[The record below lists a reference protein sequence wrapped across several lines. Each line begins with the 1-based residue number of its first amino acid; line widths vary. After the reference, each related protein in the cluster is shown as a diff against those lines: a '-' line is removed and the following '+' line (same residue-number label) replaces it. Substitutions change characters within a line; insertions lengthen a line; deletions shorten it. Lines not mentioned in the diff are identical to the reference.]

1 MLKISEVKRAYR
13 LSRDTFE
20 IALKGI
26 DFEMGRGEF
35 VAIYGPSGCGK
46 STLLN
51 ILGGL
56 DSEFSG
62 DVLVD
67 GENLRDFSKSRLS
80 TYRRNR
86 IGFIFQNFNLISH
99 MTVFDNIMTAA
110 ELSPLSTRKKKFAV
124 EKALE
129 VVGLTEFK
137 KKLPNQL
144 SGGQRQ
150 RVAIARALV
159 NDPDII
165 IADEPTGAL
174 DTETSVEILKFLREL
189 SDAGKLVIVVTHNEE
204 VAEFGTRIIK
214 MRDGLVESDV
224 QTGTSTTLDMPKIEN
239 KKSTF
244 NFFGAIKF
252 SYKNFMQRKGRNI
265 LVGLGT
271 SIGLI
276 GILLSLSLGNGVTQ
290 EVNTLVNNSGDPRE
304 IAVMAIDP
312 LTQAPNSQGIS
323 DAMINKFTGEI
334 GEENIVEK
342 NKIFQFPTVSY
353 KQGDV
358 STELGKFQLATGGSS
373 NYQTYLS
380 SDETVIYGKPQS
392 SADQKGIFITQQLS
406 YELNNVNP
414 GEQSSYDHN
423 NSIGKEITLAIT
435 LVIDNKP
442 QSFNITTS
450 VLGVFKEGSLISI
463 PNTITKAQT
472 DEFLATNNLEN
483 KILPFQY
490 DVLLKDSQLAEEIP
504 TEYMESKE
512 FFVFSQKQGL
522 SMLNTVIS
530 IIQTILAFVAGLS
543 IIVAMVMISIVLYIS
558 VIERTREI
566 GTLKAIGYKG
576 SHILTIFLFEAMLIG
591 VVANVVA
598 IIVATGLAA
607 IINSVISTSIGINN
621 AILFLPQTVIGLV
634 IISVI
639 AAIISGLYPSI
650 IASKKDPAT
659 ALRYE

>member
-342 NKIFQFPTVSY
+342 NKIYQFPTVSY

-358 STELGKFQLATGGSS
+358 STEVGKFQLATGGSS

-423 NSIGKEITLAIT
+423 NSIGKEITLAVT

-472 DEFLATNNLEN
+472 DEFLTTNNLDN

-490 DVLLKDSQLAEEIP
+490 DVLLKDSKLAEEIP
-504 TEYMESKE
+504 AEYMESKE